1 MAKLKSGS
9 SWTKL
14 QPAVE
19 LLANTEV
26 ANSNTTVEVF
36 DGNKASP
43 LPQLEINAS
52 NYIELN
58 KKPCFYII

>member
-14 QPAVE
+14 QPAFE

-43 LPQLEINAS
+43 LPQLEINVS
-52 NYIELN
+52 N
-58 KKPCFYII
+58 